1 MSQPTQPAQVQEKS
15 PKPQG
20 LLPKNVQSWL
30 LVGLAFL
37 MVAIMW
43 LTGGKKPPTPAKAAS
58 STPPALAPLE
68 VNETKI
74 SELQNRIEQLQR
86 DQMVAQNA
94 LSQQTRLLGGAA
106 QDSQQT
112 QQQSA
117 SGYPPEQRAED
128 PIQAERKRRAYVS
141 LFASNVALTYRKTS
155 SNPPSATAPEPEATP
170 GTTNRVPV
178 GPDAPQ
184 VAQLLKEMQAKEDF
198 LAPRAASPSPA
209 GNDSA
214 EKPNDRKEDARNPAA
229 VSAGSASAAAGKTY
243 LLFEGTILET
253 VLINRLDGGFAG
265 PVECLL
271 STDVYSNDR
280 QHLLIPAGSKLLGET
295 KKVDALGQTR
305 LAVVFHR
312 LLMPDGFSVS
322 LDQFKGL
329 NQIGDT
335 GLRDQVNNH
344 YLRIFGVSLAVG
356 ALGAVAEAGSAGSLS
371 ASSSDLVRQGFAA
384 STAQS
389 SAQILDKFLN
399 IMPTVTIREGHR
411 VKVYLSGDLA
421 VPDYNNDTIPFHFS
435 EGQRGEQSNEK
446 NDSDLFARV
455 GIGGRHSDRATGE
468 RRRF

>member
-1 MSQPTQPAQVQEKS
+1 MDQTAQIQEKA

-43 LTGGKKPPTPAKAAS
+43 LTGGKKPSAPAKTAALA
-58 STPPALAPLE
+58 PPAQVPLE

-74 SELQNRIEQLQR
+74 NELQNRIEELQR
-86 DQMVAQNA
+86 EQLVAQSA
-94 LSQQTRLLGGAA
+94 LAQQTRLIGNSPEDP
-106 QDSQQT
+106 QSQQAAVP
-112 QQQSA
+112 SA
-117 SGYPPEQRAED
+117 AGEQKPED
-128 PIQAERKRRAYVS
+128 PVQAERKRRAYMS
-141 LFASNVALTYRKTS
+141 LFASNVALTYRKT
-155 SNPPSATAPEPEATP
+155 PPSASAPEPESAPGPTP
-170 GTTNRVPV
+170 SLVPV
-178 GPDAPQ
+178 GPEAPE
-184 VAQLLKEMQAKEDF
+184 VARLMKEMQQGASQTAPAVLSP
-198 LAPRAASPSPA
+198 LAIPKDVSET
-209 GNDSA
+209 NH
-214 EKPNDRKEDARNPAA
+214 DRKEEPKNPAA
-229 VSAGSASAAAGKTY
+229 VAAGSPNAAAGKPY

-253 VLINRLDGGFAG
+253 VLINRLDGSFAG

-271 STDVYSNDR
+271 SSDVYSNDR

-295 KKVDALGQTR
+295 KKVDTFGQSR

-312 LLMPDGFSVS
+312 VIMPDGYSVS

-344 YLRIFGVSLAVG
+344 YARIFGVSLAIG
-356 ALGAVAEAGSAGSLS
+356 AIGAIGEAGTSGSLN
-371 ASSSDLVRQGFAA
+371 ASNADLMRQGFAQ

-399 IMPTVTIREGHR
+399 IMPTVSIREGHR

-421 VPDYNNDTIPFHFS
+421 LPDYNNHKMP
-435 EGQRGEQSNEK
+435 
-446 NDSDLFARV
+446 SDL
-455 GIGGRHSDRATGE
+455 
-468 RRRF
+468 

>member
-1 MSQPTQPAQVQEKS
+1 MSQPAEVQEKA

-30 LVGLAFL
+30 LIGLAFL

-43 LTGGKKPPTPAKAAS
+43 LTGSKKPPTQTKTAS
-58 STPPALAPLE
+58 STPAQAPLE

-74 SELQNRIEQLQR
+74 NELQNRIEELQR
-86 DQMVAQNA
+86 QQLVAQSA
-94 LSQQTRLLGGAA
+94 LAQQTRLIGTAS
-106 QDSQQT
+106 QDSE
-112 QQQSA
+112 QSQLQSV
-117 SGYPPEQRAED
+117 SGNPPDQRVED

-141 LFASNVALTYRKTS
+141 LFASNVALTFRK
-155 SNPPSATAPEPEATP
+155 PPANAPTPESEAP
-170 GTTNRVPV
+170 SPVPSLV
-178 GPDAPQ
+178 PSGPDAPQ
-184 VAQLLKEMQAKEDF
+184 IAQLLKEMQPNPTSSVPGA
-198 LAPRAASPSPA
+198 LSTAAA
-209 GNDSA
+209 RNDST
-214 EKPNDRKEDARNPAA
+214 ETTHDRKEEIKNPAA
-229 VSAGSASAAAGKTY
+229 VSAGSANAAAGKPF

-253 VLINRLDGGFAG
+253 VLINRLDGQFAG

-280 QHLLIPAGSKLLGET
+280 QHLLIPAGSKLLGQT
-295 KKVDALGQTR
+295 KKVDTFGQTR

-312 LLMPDGFSVS
+312 VLMPDGYSVS

-344 YLRIFGVSLAVG
+344 YLRIFGVSLAIG
-356 ALGAVAEAGSAGSLS
+356 ALGAVGEAGTAGSLN
-371 ASSSDLVRQGFAA
+371 ASSSDLMRQGFAQ

-389 SAQILDKFLN
+389 SAQILEKFLN

-421 VPDYNNDTIPFHFS
+421 LPDYNNHTMP
-435 EGQRGEQSNEK
+435 
-446 NDSDLFARV
+446 SDL
-455 GIGGRHSDRATGE
+455 
-468 RRRF
+468 

>member
-1 MSQPTQPAQVQEKS
+1 MSQPTQPAQVQEKA

-30 LVGLAFL
+30 LIGLAFL
-37 MVAIMW
+37 MLAIMW
-43 LTGGKKPPTPAKAAS
+43 LTGGKKPPTPTKAAS
-58 STPPALAPLE
+58 SAAPTLAPLE

-86 DQMVAQNA
+86 DQMVAENA
-94 LSQQTRLLGGAA
+94 LTQQTRLLGGGP
-106 QDSQQT
+106 QDSQQS

-117 SGYPPEQRAED
+117 SGYPPDQRAED
-128 PIQAERKRRAYVS
+128 PIETERKRRAYVS
-141 LFASNVALTYRKTS
+141 LFASNVALTYRKT
-155 SNPPSATAPEPEATP
+155 PAIAPATEPDAAPAATSL
-170 GTTNRVPV
+170 VPV
-178 GPDAPQ
+178 GPDSPQ
-184 VAQLLKEMQAKEDF
+184 VAQLLKELQANPA
-198 LAPRAASPSPA
+198 APESPRKDSPE
-209 GNDSA
+209 STH
-214 EKPNDRKEDARNPAA
+214 DRKEEPRNPAA
-229 VSAGSASAAAGKTY
+229 VSATSANAAAGKTY
-243 LLFEGTILET
+243 VLFEGTILET

-265 PVECLL
+265 PVDCLL

-280 QHLLIPAGSKLLGET
+280 QHVLIPAGSKLLGET

-312 LLMPDGFSVS
+312 VVMPDGYSVS

-356 ALGAVAEAGSAGSLS
+356 ALGAVAEAGTAGSLN
-371 ASSSDLVRQGFAA
+371 ASSSDLMRQGFAS

-399 IMPTVTIREGHR
+399 IVPTVTIREGHR

-421 VPDYNNDTIPFHFS
+421 LPDYNNHIIP
-435 EGQRGEQSNEK
+435 
-446 NDSDLFARV
+446 SDF
-455 GIGGRHSDRATGE
+455 
-468 RRRF
+468 

>member
-1 MSQPTQPAQVQEKS
+1 MNQPTQPAQVQEKA

-20 LLPKNVQSWL
+20 LLPKNIQSWL
-30 LVGLAFL
+30 LIGLAFL

-43 LTGGKKPPTPAKAAS
+43 LTGGKKPPTPTKAAS
-58 STPPALAPLE
+58 SAPPALAPLE

-86 DQMVAQNA
+86 DQMVAENA
-94 LSQQTRLLGGAA
+94 LTQQTRLLGGAP
-106 QDSQQT
+106 QDSQQA

-117 SGYPPEQRAED
+117 SGYPPDQRAED
-128 PIQAERKRRAYVS
+128 PIETERKRRAYVS
-141 LFASNVALTYRKTS
+141 LFASNVALTYRK
-155 SNPPSATAPEPEATP
+155 NPSTPAIAPTPESEASPANPSL
-170 GTTNRVPV
+170 VPV
-178 GPDAPQ
+178 GPDSPQ
-184 VAQLLKEMQAKEDF
+184 VVQLLKEMQA
-198 LAPRAASPSPA
+198 SPTSPEPMRK
-209 GNDSA
+209 DSP
-214 EKPNDRKEDARNPAA
+214 ESTHDRKEESRNPAA
-229 VSAGSASAAAGKTY
+229 VSATSANAAAGKNY
-243 LLFEGTILET
+243 VLFEGTILET

-280 QHLLIPAGSKLLGET
+280 QHLLVPAGSKLLGET

-312 LLMPDGFSVS
+312 VLMPDGYSVS

-356 ALGAVAEAGSAGSLS
+356 ALGAVAEAGTAGSLN
-371 ASSSDLVRQGFAA
+371 ASSSDLMRQGFAA

-421 VPDYNNDTIPFHFS
+421 LPDYNNHKMP
-435 EGQRGEQSNEK
+435 
-446 NDSDLFARV
+446 SDF
-455 GIGGRHSDRATGE
+455 
-468 RRRF
+468 

>member
-1 MSQPTQPAQVQEKS
+1 MDQPAQIQEKA

-43 LTGGKKPPTPAKAAS
+43 LTGGKKPSNPAKTAMLA
-58 STPPALAPLE
+58 PPTQAPLE

-74 SELQNRIEQLQR
+74 NELQTRIEELQR
-86 DQMVAQNA
+86 EQLVAQSA
-94 LSQQTRLLGGAA
+94 LAQQTRLI
-106 QDSQQT
+106 SN
-112 QQQSA
+112 S
-117 SGYPPEQRAED
+117 PED
-128 PIQAERKRRAYVS
+128 PPSQPGGVPGATGDQKPVDPEQAERKRRAYVS
-141 LFASNVALTYRKTS
+141 LFASNVALTYRKTPAAATPEPQA
-155 SNPPSATAPEPEATP
+155 PPSTP
-170 GTTNRVPV
+170 NLAPV
-178 GPDAPQ
+178 GPEPPE
-184 VAQLLKEMQAKEDF
+184 VAQLVKEMQQGAALGA
-198 LAPRAASPSPA
+198 LAVPSPLA
-209 GNDSA
+209 APKDIA
-214 EKPNDRKEDARNPAA
+214 ETNHDRKEEAKNPAA
-229 VSAGSASAAAGKTY
+229 VAPGSSNAAAGKPY

-253 VLINRLDGGFAG
+253 VLINRLDGSFAG

-295 KKVDALGQTR
+295 KKVDTFGQSR

-312 LLMPDGFSVS
+312 LIMPDGYSVS

-344 YLRIFGVSLAVG
+344 YARIFGVSLAIG
-356 ALGAVAEAGSAGSLS
+356 ALGAIGEAGTAGGLN
-371 ASSSDLVRQGFAA
+371 ASNADLMRQGFAQ

-399 IMPTVTIREGHR
+399 VMPTVTIREGHR

-421 VPDYNNDTIPFHFS
+421 LPDYHNHKMP
-435 EGQRGEQSNEK
+435 
-446 NDSDLFARV
+446 SDL
-455 GIGGRHSDRATGE
+455 
-468 RRRF
+468 